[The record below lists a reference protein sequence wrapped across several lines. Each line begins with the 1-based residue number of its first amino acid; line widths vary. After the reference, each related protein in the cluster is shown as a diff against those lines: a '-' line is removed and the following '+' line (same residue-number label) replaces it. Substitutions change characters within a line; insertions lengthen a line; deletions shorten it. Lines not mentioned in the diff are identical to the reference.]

1 MEMKVNND
9 TIRIFSNTQIV
20 ITAILATP
28 LPAGYLLSANYR
40 NAGQKKASIVAKL
53 LAYLGL
59 LAVIIISLFFIENH
73 LLPTGVFEESSISG
87 YGLVLLI
94 FIGIQS
100 IFSILFFL
108 FSKKLLIKVKKEFS
122 ENDIKIYPH
131 KNVIP
136 YFLLGIAIIGFLIAF
151 RGFRFFAFVVYL
163 LPNIYLYNKMK
174 LAFSS
179 RQQKKWF
186 TIVFVVI
193 VGLFPI
199 GLFSHGGSD
208 SLLLKFSLFG
218 GYYYLPVLLY
228 SFLFYLLFDLV
239 RLVNWPVGFISKAV
253 LKGIRFNRVLMIA
266 ILVITASIVMAG
278 SYNFNNT
285 KINQYSID
293 VPKKSS
299 EIEQLKIAVAADFH
313 LSNITSKKIVY
324 RFVEK
329 IKSIDPDIVLL
340 VGDII
345 EGDESGSKSEFFK
358 KQLRKLTSKYDVY
371 AVDGNHE
378 IYMGEGKFDFFD
390 GAGFKVLRD
399 TVIQVDNGFYLLGR
413 RDRADKQR
421 KPLPELLENISDSL
435 PVIAMDHQPYEFEKV
450 YKNNIDVQF
459 SGHTHHGQMFPFQ
472 LITKSMYELSWGY
485 KKINGTHFFV
495 TSGAQGWGPPVKT
508 SSPSEIMEIDVY
520 FQDE

>member
-1 MEMKVNND
+1 MQENNN

-20 ITAILATP
+20 ITAILASP

-40 NAGQKKASIVAKL
+40 NAGQKKASIVAKIS
-53 LAYLGL
+53 AYLGL

-174 LAFSS
+174 RAFFS

-186 TIVFVVI
+186 TIVFVV
-193 VGLFPI
+193 VAGLFPI
-199 GLFSHGGSD
+199 GLFSHGALD
-208 SLLLKFSLFG
+208 SLILKYSLFG

-228 SFLFYLLFDLV
+228 SFLLYLLFDIV
-239 RLVNWPVGFISKAV
+239 RLINWPIGFISKAV
-253 LKGIRFNRVLMIA
+253 LAGRRFNRVLMIS
-266 ILVITASIVMAG
+266 ILVITASIVTAG

-285 KINQYSID
+285 KINHYRIE
-293 VPKKSS
+293 VPKKTSK
-299 EIEQLKIAVAADFH
+299 IDHLKMAVAADFH
-313 LSNITSKKIVY
+313 LSDITSKKFVS

-345 EGDESGSKSEFFK
+345 EDDQSGSKTEFFQ
-358 KQLRKLTSKYDVY
+358 KQLRKLSSKYDVY

-378 IYMGEGKFDFFD
+378 IYLGDGRFDFFED
-390 GAGFKVLRD
+390 TGIKVLRD
-399 TVIQVDNGFYLLGR
+399 TVIQIDSAFHLLGR
-413 RDRADKQR
+413 RDRADKKR
-421 KPLPELLENISDSL
+421 KPLAELVKHSLDSL

-450 YKNNIDVQF
+450 NKNNIDVQF

-472 LITKSMYELSWGY
+472 LITRSMYELSWGY
-485 KKINGTHFFV
+485 KKLNGTHFFV

-508 SSPSEIMEIDVY
+508 SSPSEIMEIDVN
-520 FQDE
+520 FQSE